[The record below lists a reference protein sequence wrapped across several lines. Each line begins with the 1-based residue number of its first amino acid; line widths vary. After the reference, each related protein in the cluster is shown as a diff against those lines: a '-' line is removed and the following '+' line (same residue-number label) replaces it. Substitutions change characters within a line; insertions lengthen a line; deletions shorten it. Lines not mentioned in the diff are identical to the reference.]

1 MQDDAQNLRRVA
13 DHNSKVVDG
22 VSTMSRKLASVD
34 PKKYEETSATAKR
47 WTQNVHELKASLEQQ
62 QGISKAMRE
71 SVRIEEEEQGQSFR
85 DKYNF
90 LIERLKSDIRF
101 FFHHLENHVDLPTDF
116 TREKTWDHYIH
127 LMETQMK
134 KLPVAAS
141 DGAITNLDPVISL
154 LNFRENVMSVLL
166 NGILFQKAVL
176 DWDLKTGREHA
187 DKCMVLMFDHVVNLF
202 SKAGAVPAKL
212 VVEVPELTQEGP
224 FTFKR
229 IAKKDREVG
238 SIDRDEKSKATEL
251 PIFPGRLLTVLREF
265 NSLDSGLRNA
275 KFGQEV
281 IIPDKVGGKTV
292 AAEELRH
299 EVTKWFQ
306 KCQEFEHELQVSKA
320 SRHAPLHQQVESLTG
335 QLQSREET
343 ISRLMRE
350 KGNLESDVTRLSN
363 ERQELVS
370 KLKEMN
376 DRYTRMASA
385 NVPRLDRLE
394 ELLRQSSEA
403 VDVLTADA
411 ELLSSMFRT
420 QVQENKK
427 NIEDRA
433 AIAKDLKKLQ
443 GLLKQERQKNTFM
456 NDELKKKETLIVRAI
471 AARKSMHESFLAE
484 REKSGEIEESMK
496 QRDRDWQEMLSVISG
511 RDAEIEHLHEDLR
524 RANHRVDE
532 LEQQKAFM
540 MKKFV
545 QKTGQAS
552 DVLLE
557 SQKTV
562 LTTMPESTHD
572 KNAEG

>member
-1 MQDDAQNLRRVA
+1 M
-13 DHNSKVVDG
+13 
-22 VSTMSRKLASVD
+22 D

-62 QGISKAMRE
+62 GGISKAMRE
-71 SVRIEEEEQGQSFR
+71 SVRIEEEEQSQSFR

-90 LIERLKSDIRF
+90 LMERLKSDIRY
-101 FFHHLENHVDLPTDF
+101 FFHHLSEIVDLPTDF

-134 KLPVAAS
+134 KLPAAAS

-154 LNFRENVMSVLL
+154 LNFRENIMSVLL

-176 DWDLKTGREHA
+176 DWDLKTGREYA
-187 DKCMVLMFDHVVNLF
+187 DKCMVIMFDHVVNLF

-212 VVEVPELTQEGP
+212 VVEVPELMQEGP

-229 IAKKDREVG
+229 IEKKDREVG
-238 SIDRDEKSKATEL
+238 GIDKDEKSKATAL
-251 PIFPGRLLTVLREF
+251 PIFPGRLLTTLREF
-265 NSLDSGLRNA
+265 TCLDSGLRNA

-281 IIPDKVGGKTV
+281 IIPDKVGGSGKIV

-335 QLQSREET
+335 QLRSREET

-350 KGNLESDVTRLSN
+350 KGNLESECLRLGN
-363 ERQELVS
+363 ERQDLQA
-370 KLKEMN
+370 KLKETN
-376 DRYTRMASA
+376 DRYTRINTAQ
-385 NVPRLDRLE
+385 VPRLDRLE

-484 REKSGEIEESMK
+484 RQKSSEIEERMK
-496 QRDRDWQEMLSVISG
+496 QRDRDWQEMLSVIAG

-524 RANHRVDE
+524 RANHRTDE

-562 LTTMPESTHD
+562 LTTLPESTHD
-572 KNAEG
+572 KGSEGFLTG